1 MHKIDSNPKPSNWT
15 LYYRDGLPVI
25 GQAAVSLSYME
36 EDEIVEKGYLP
47 SPDMPIYSAKIRA
60 IGMDN
65 TATSPVKFITDPL
78 VGTGKVMELVFPS
91 QEIIALLKYIANGQ
105 IPAADGWLT
114 VRFTFK
120 RVGPRVFATLSKY
133 AEIPVL

>member
-1 MHKIDSNPKPSNWT
+1 MHKIDSNPTPKNWT

-25 GQAAVSLSYME
+25 GQAAASLSYMD
-36 EDEIVEKGYLP
+36 EDEIVERGYLP

-91 QEIIALLKYIANGQ
+91 QEIIALLNYIATGQ
-105 IPAADGWLT
+105 VPAADGWLT

-120 RVGPRVFATLSKY
+120 RIGARVFATLCNY
-133 AEIPVL
+133 AEITPK